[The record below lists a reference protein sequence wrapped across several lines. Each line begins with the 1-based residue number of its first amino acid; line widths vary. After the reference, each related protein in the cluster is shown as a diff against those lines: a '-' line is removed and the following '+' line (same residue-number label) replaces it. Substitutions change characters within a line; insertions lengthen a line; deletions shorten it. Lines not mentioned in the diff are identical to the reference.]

1 MLTVQISRAI
11 HITMKELMTTKELA
25 DFLRLNEK
33 KVYQII
39 RDGNI
44 PHVKIAGK
52 WLFPRAHVLRWIDEN
67 VERERDI
74 RIIGSDDIL
83 LARLLSF
90 YSGENFPGSIIFYSS
105 VGSLK
110 GIEALIRKKGQAC
123 CIHLLDSETG
133 EYNLPI
139 LRRMLSSQK
148 YIVVNLWHRT
158 QGLIVK
164 KGNPYAIKGI
174 DDAANKQVRFVN
186 RNEGSGTRVLL
197 EYLMRQSGVSE
208 KNIDG
213 FSNMAD
219 SHLSVAL
226 KVFLDEA
233 DVGMGI
239 EYVVHLVPLDFIP
252 LKEERFDL
260 VIPKELWP
268 TSVIQQFISY
278 IRPEKIAAVSRN
290 LPGYNMVDTGKI
302 LFES

>member
-1 MLTVQISRAI
+1 MLMSHAI
-11 HITMKELMTTKELA
+11 YPFMKELMTTKELA

-33 KVYQII
+33 KVYQLI

-52 WLFPRAHVLRWIDEN
+52 WLFPKIHVLRWIDEH
-67 VERERDI
+67 VQRERDI

-83 LARLLSF
+83 LGRLLSL
-90 YSGENFPGSIIFYSS
+90 YSRENFPGSIVFYSP
-105 VGSLK
+105 VGSLR
-110 GIEALIRKKGQAC
+110 GVEALSRKKGQAC
-123 CIHLLDSETG
+123 CMHLLDIETG
-133 EYNLPI
+133 EYNLPV
-139 LRRMLSSQK
+139 LSRVLSYQK
-148 YIVVNLWHRT
+148 YVVINLWHRT

-164 KGNPYAIKGI
+164 KGNPHAIKEI
-174 DDAANKQVRFVN
+174 SDVVDKDVRFVN

-213 FSNMAD
+213 FSDETD
-219 SHLSVAL
+219 SHLAVAL
-226 KVFLDEA
+226 KVFFNEA

-239 EYVVHLVPLDFIP
+239 EYVTHLVPLDFIP

-260 VIPKELWP
+260 VVPKELWS
-268 TSVIQQFISY
+268 TSIMQEFISY

-290 LPGYNMVDTGKI
+290 LSGYNLVDTGKI